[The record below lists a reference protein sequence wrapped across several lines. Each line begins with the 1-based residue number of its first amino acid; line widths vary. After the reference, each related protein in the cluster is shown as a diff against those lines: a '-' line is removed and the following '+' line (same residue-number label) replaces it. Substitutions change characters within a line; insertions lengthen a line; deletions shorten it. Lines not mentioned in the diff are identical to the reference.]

1 MQEKKKQYIL
11 DDLLRIILA
20 MFVLT
25 VLFAKL
31 EKKLDYFR
39 G

>member
-25 VLFAKL
+25 VLFA
-31 EKKLDYFR
+31 FSVCC
-39 G
+39 

>member
-11 DDLLRIILA
+11 DNLLRIILA

-25 VLFAKL
+25 VLFA
-31 EKKLDYFR
+31 FS
-39 G
+39 